1 MSSGTLSVAGWVN
14 NTQELSVANIESAND
29 NVVVTYDSIETV
41 ALSDVW
47 ADSVSVGKVT
57 FKCTLVP
64 LSDINVN
71 VLVVK

>member
-1 MSSGTLSVAGWVN
+1 MN
-14 NTQELSVANIESAND
+14 NTQELSVANIENTND
-29 NVVVTYDSIETV
+29 NVIVTYDQIDV
-41 ALSDVW
+41 AALSDVW
-47 ADSVSVGKVT
+47 AESISAGKVT